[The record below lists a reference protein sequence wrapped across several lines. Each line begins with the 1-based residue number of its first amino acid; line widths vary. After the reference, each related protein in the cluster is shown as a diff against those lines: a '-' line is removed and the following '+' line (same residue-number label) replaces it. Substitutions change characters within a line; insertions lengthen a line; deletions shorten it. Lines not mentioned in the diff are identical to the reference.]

1 MCGFACIP
9 NRRKQ
14 EHTTLIMWQAITHK
28 ALRDAIE
35 NHRQAFATAR
45 VRAQALTTMLHE
57 AVASF
62 SAVEAATA
70 QVQQALHDTLRCPE
84 SAGLQVNEPQSGT
97 KRLREEV
104 ATSQHE
110 AGASS
115 ETPPESASEP
125 LSPTPSAT
133 VPSVSSSVPSRSEPS
148 TLPPPHITRAESGS
162 GATVSSV
169 TEHAL
174 SSKMPRTAATCKMP
188 HIQSPSCKFESM
200 DVENTRV
207 LTQDEHGTWNH
218 GVRRFR
224 INGQS
229 ASDMLSWVVENTSR
243 TLSTITSDGLW
254 LDGFQNWD
262 AVHSGG
268 LDAARQLQHTFM
280 ISRAHRRCALKII
293 PGLNSIVAAAQAEIE
308 SMHLHDNPQTL
319 KWLNGHILNQGDVNA
334 RFTYHQDTTEE
345 RNVVGGRRDRH
356 VLYTAIIKLNHGG
369 CTSMQVCGH
378 PEVFYLAPGGSGVI
392 FRSDLHHRT
401 EKAEPGIW
409 KIALFFGIFL

>member
-1 MCGFACIP
+1 
-9 NRRKQ
+9 
-14 EHTTLIMWQAITHK
+14 
-28 ALRDAIE
+28 
-35 NHRQAFATAR
+35 
-45 VRAQALTTMLHE
+45 MLPDN
-57 AVASF
+57 VCF
-62 SAVEAATA
+62 QT
-70 QVQQALHDTLRCPE
+70 
-84 SAGLQVNEPQSGT
+84 
-97 KRLREEV
+97 
-104 ATSQHE
+104 
-110 AGASS
+110 
-115 ETPPESASEP
+115 
-125 LSPTPSAT
+125 
-133 VPSVSSSVPSRSEPS
+133 
-148 TLPPPHITRAESGS
+148 
-162 GATVSSV
+162 
-169 TEHAL
+169 
-174 SSKMPRTAATCKMP
+174 
-188 HIQSPSCKFESM
+188 M

-280 ISRAHRRCALKII
+280 ISRAHRRRALKII
-293 PGLNSIVAAAQAEIE
+293 PGLNSIVAVAQAEIE

>member
-1 MCGFACIP
+1 
-9 NRRKQ
+9 
-14 EHTTLIMWQAITHK
+14 MWQAISYQ
-28 ALRDAIE
+28 ALRDAVE
-35 NHRQAFATAR
+35 NHRQALATAR

-62 SAVEAATA
+62 SAVEVATA
-70 QVQQALHDTLRCPE
+70 QVQQALNDTLVCTE
-84 SAGLQVNEPQSGT
+84 SAGLQVNEPESGT
-97 KRLREEV
+97 KRLREDV
-104 ATSQHE
+104 ATSQHA

-115 ETPPESASEP
+115 ETLPEGASEP
-125 LSPTPSAT
+125 LSLTPSA
-133 VPSVSSSVPSRSEPS
+133 SVPSASSSAPPRSEPS
-148 TLPPPHITRAESGS
+148 TLPPPYITRAKSVS

-169 TEHAL
+169 TEDAL
-174 SSKMPRTAATCKMP
+174 SSKIPRTASPRKMP
-188 HIQSPSCKFESM
+188 HIQSPSCDFESM
-200 DVENTRV
+200 DAENTRV
-207 LTQDEHGTWNH
+207 LTQDEHGTWNN

-254 LDGFQNWD
+254 LDGFHNWD

-280 ISRAHRRCALKII
+280 ISRTHRRRALNII

-308 SMHLHDNPQTL
+308 SMHLHDTPQTL
-319 KWLNGHILNQGDVNA
+319 EWLTGHILNQGDVNA

-345 RNVVGGRRDRH
+345 RDAVGGRRDRH

-369 CTSMQVCGH
+369 CTSMQVCGQ
-378 PEVFYLAPGGSGVI
+378 PEVFYHAPGGSGVI